1 MWAIALKEF
10 RQLRRD
16 RRTLAMMIFLPL
28 VLLVVFGY
36 AASFDVSEVPT
47 IVVGPGA
54 NTIAP
59 HLPSVLDVQSERP
72 DEGRADAEDILRGG
86 EAVVVVVADP
96 RAPEVFVDGS
106 ELFSARAVVTGLA
119 GAGGLPA
126 GIPKPKVHVLFNP
139 GLETSAVMIPAII
152 GLILVFVGTVATSLG
167 VVRERQAGTLEQ
179 LAVMPFRARDV
190 FVGKVAPYFAVGILD
205 MAIVVAAGL
214 GLFGVPFRGSVLT
227 FALGALLFLFVTLGV
242 GVLIST
248 VSENQGQ
255 AIQLSIMTLLP
266 QVLLSGRVI
275 AERSGPLVRRIG
287 LVEAR
292 LRLVGQ
298 LSGGM
303 RHKLAL
309 AVGLLHRPELLMLD
323 EPTTGVDPVD
333 RADLWRLIS
342 SAAADGAAVLFATT
356 YLDEAERAGEVLA
369 LDAGTTLARGTPE
382 DVVRRMT

>member
-242 GVLIST
+242 GMLIST

-255 AIQLSIMTLLP
+255 AIQLAIMTLLP
-266 QVLLSGRVI
+266 QVLLSGMVFPLQSMAAGVRWI
-275 AERSGPLVRRIG
+275 AYVLPLTYFIRISRGVMVRGAPLASLWFPLAMLAVLG
-287 LVEAR
+287 LV
-292 LRLVGQ
+292 VFG
-298 LSGGM
+298 LSVI
-303 RHKLAL
+303 RFRRDLAP
-309 AVGLLHRPELLMLD
+309 AGREH
-323 EPTTGVDPVD
+323 GVV
-333 RADLWRLIS
+333 RAQP
-342 SAAADGAAVLFATT
+342 GAT
-356 YLDEAERAGEVLA
+356 AG
-369 LDAGTTLARGTPE
+369 AGT
-382 DVVRRMT
+382 